1 MENGKS
7 QEFVNKLVR
16 EIPGTDGKY
25 AVNATGAILRFKA
38 GKWNYLKGEI
48 NHGYHRVNLSFG
60 KVAKKFRVHRLVA
73 QAFIENP
80 LNKPFVNHK
89 DGNKLNNC
97 VENLEWCTS
106 SENEYHS
113 YRVLGK
119 SVPWTKPDHV
129 REEAINMR
137 ISGIPSRVI
146 CESLGVSRA
155 WMDKLVASH
164 AI

>member
-7 QEFVNKLVR
+7 QESLRYIPNTNNKY
-16 EIPGTDGKY
+16 IISNFGK
-25 AVNATGAILRFKA
+25 VFRFKA
-38 GKWNYLKGEI
+38 GDWKDVKGEI

-73 QAFIENP
+73 EAFIENQ

-97 VENLEWCTS
+97 IENLEWCTS

-119 SVPWTKPDHV
+119 SVPWTKPNHV

-146 CESLGVSRA
+146 CESLKVSRS
-155 WMDKLVASH
+155 WMDKLIASH